1 MAKGTHR
8 VAGLRGAV
16 VRAGIELDSE
26 VVGELDHGAVLSAVS
41 HCTSRLGV
49 ERVRIWLLQAN
60 QGVPNFTMHRVR
72 TNFSRRE
79 GDWIR

>member
-41 HCTSRLGV
+41 HCTSRSGV
-49 ERVRIWLLQAN
+49 ERVRLSA
-60 QGVPNFTMHRVR
+60 
-72 TNFSRRE
+72 
-79 GDWIR
+79 